1 MGIGKAL
8 GGILSDLFGIKK
20 VAILSCIMSIPFLC
34 FGDKIM
40 IISLIG
46 VMLFSMTMSIT
57 LAILV
62 SKLKKNVG
70 LAFGLTTIGLFLGTV
85 PIFFI
90 KLNMISNILV
100 IIFASI
106 FCAYLLNNILKGDD
120 KV

>member
-46 VMLFSMTMSIT
+46 VMLFSMTMPVT

-62 SKLKKNVG
+62 SRLKKSPG
-70 LAFGLTTIGLFLGTV
+70 IAFGLTTIGLFVGALPAFLFTIDSLLINGIVFT
-85 PIFFI
+85 ILTI
-90 KLNMISNILV
+90 LCTIILV
-100 IIFASI
+100 KIE
-106 FCAYLLNNILKGDD
+106 K
-120 KV
+120 